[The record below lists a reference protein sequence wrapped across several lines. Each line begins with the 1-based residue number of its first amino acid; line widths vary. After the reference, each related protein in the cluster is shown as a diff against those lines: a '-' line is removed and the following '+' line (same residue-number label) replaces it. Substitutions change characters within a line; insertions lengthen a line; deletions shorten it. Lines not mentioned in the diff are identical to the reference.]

1 MEATGNPAANDYL
14 KEITLQAK
22 EEEGKLHEMTMAMEF
37 VIASADK
44 HLDNIET
51 SLNSYTKINREL
63 SSTKL

>member
-22 EEEGKLHEMTMAMEF
+22 EERKLHEMTMAMEF

-44 HLDNIET
+44 HLDNIES